1 MPSGLI
7 LIRWDNQVGP
17 ILVKAFPENLKVTN
31 NLLTQIYS
39 AHRYSSLAANFS
51 SLTLKNSKIV
61 SFFSGMEEGKI
72 VGVPNYV
79 VALILRRDENIAA
92 FRDILKKAAAE
103 ILGNIDNKKYE
114 KLMPKIYQEMSQVK
128 G

>member
-7 LIRWDNQVGP
+7 LLRWDNQIGP
-17 ILVKAFPENLKVTN
+17 ILVKAFPDNLKVTN

-51 SLTLKNSKIV
+51 SLTLKNSKVV

-72 VGVPNYV
+72 VGVANYV
-79 VALILRRDENIAA
+79 VALILRRDENINS
-92 FRDILKKAAAE
+92 FRDILKKAAAD
-103 ILGNIDNKKYE
+103 ILGNVENKKYE
-114 KLMPKIYQEMSQVK
+114 KLLPKIYEDMSKVV
-128 G
+128 

>member
-7 LIRWDNQVGP
+7 LLRWDNQIGP
-17 ILVKAFPENLKVTN
+17 ILVKAFPDNLKVTN

-51 SLTLKNSKIV
+51 SLTLKNSKVV

-72 VGVPNYV
+72 VGVANYV
-79 VALILRRDENIAA
+79 VALILRRDENINS
-92 FRDILKKAAAE
+92 FRDILKKAAAD
-103 ILGNIDNKKYE
+103 ILGNVENKKFE
-114 KLMPKIYQEMSQVK
+114 KMMPKIYEEMSKVV
-128 G
+128 

>member
-7 LIRWDNQVGP
+7 LIRWDNQIGP
-17 ILVKAFPENLKVTN
+17 VLIKAFPDTLKVTN

-51 SLTLKNSKIV
+51 SLTLKNSKVV

-79 VALILRRDENIAA
+79 VALILRRDENINS
-92 FRDILKKAAAE
+92 FREILKKAAAD
-103 ILGNIDNKKYE
+103 ILGNVENKKYE
-114 KLMPKIYQEMSQVK
+114 KLLPKIYEEMSKVV
-128 G
+128 

>member
-7 LIRWDNQVGP
+7 LIRWDNQIGP
-17 ILVKAFPENLKVTN
+17 VLIKAFPDTLKVTN

-51 SLTLKNSKIV
+51 SLTLKNSKVV

-79 VALILRRDENIAA
+79 VALILRRDENIAS
-92 FRDILKKAAAE
+92 FRDILKKAAAD
-103 ILGNIDNKKYE
+103 ILGNVENKKYE
-114 KLMPKIYQEMSQVK
+114 KLLPKIYEEMSKVV
-128 G
+128 

>member
-7 LIRWDNQVGP
+7 LLRWDNQIGP
-17 ILVKAFPENLKVTN
+17 ILVSAYPDNLKVTN

-51 SLTLKNSKIV
+51 SLTLKNSKVV

-79 VALILRRDENIAA
+79 VALILRRDENINS
-92 FRDILKKAAAE
+92 FRDILKKAAAD
-103 ILGNIDNKKYE
+103 ILGNVDNKKYE
-114 KLMPKIYQEMSQVK
+114 KLMPKIYEEMSKVV
-128 G
+128 